1 MLGPLGY
8 RDKNGEMVGVMD
20 YAENLMVAPL
30 YDQTFGLVLQG
41 NFLNKDLINR
51 PKADIQQIQMR
62 MGSKLASNATVSS
75 DYK

>member
-51 PKADIQQIQMR
+51 PKADIQRIQMR